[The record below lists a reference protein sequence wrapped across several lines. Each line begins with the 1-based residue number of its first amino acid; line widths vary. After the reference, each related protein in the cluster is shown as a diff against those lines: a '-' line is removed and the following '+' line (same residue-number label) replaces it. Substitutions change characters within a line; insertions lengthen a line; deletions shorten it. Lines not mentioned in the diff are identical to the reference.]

1 MVGMFVQ
8 KYEKIFFD
16 FYCGKNFSLRRGDVE
31 TWRRSLRSLVEAE
44 FLIVLTNARSAC
56 LNALTS

>member
-31 TWRRSLRSLVEAE
+31 TWRRGDVETWRRGDAHFVRSWRRN
-44 FLIVLTNARSAC
+44 FLS
-56 LNALTS
+56 S